1 MRFRG
6 WLRIRPWTLLVLANI
21 GFTFIASQTHA
32 QSPFCRNTGSFNAWL
47 DAFKT
52 EALAAGISQRTIN
65 AAAPYLTFDQGI
77 INRDRG
83 QRVFGQ
89 DFLQFSDRMAAAY
102 RMQQGQK
109 MLKTHAAVFARAEQK
124 YGVPGAVI
132 ASFWALESDFGANMG
147 NLSTLRSLASL
158 AYDCRRSQ
166 MFREELMAG
175 LKVIERGDLTPAE
188 MIGSW
193 AGELGQTQFLPVL
206 YVKYAVDDDGDGR
219 RDLLKSPADVI
230 ASTANYLAD
239 IGWKRGQPWMQEVR
253 VPAQLPWDQASL
265 DIQHPRSQ
273 WAQWGVTLANGA
285 ALPRDDARASLLLPM
300 GRMGPAFLVFDNFKT
315 YTIWNNSLTY
325 ATTAAYLATRIAGA
339 PPLQR
344 GQKQIPTLTFAQT
357 RELQQKLVR
366 RGYDVGKVDGI
377 LGAKSR
383 DAVRDAQKKLGL
395 PADSWP
401 TPELLARL

>member
-1 MRFRG
+1 
-6 WLRIRPWTLLVLANI
+6 
-21 GFTFIASQTHA
+21 
-32 QSPFCRNTGSFNAWL
+32 
-47 DAFKT
+47 
-52 EALAAGISQRTIN
+52 
-65 AAAPYLTFDQGI
+65 
-77 INRDRG
+77 
-83 QRVFGQ
+83 
-89 DFLQFSDRMAAAY
+89 
-102 RMQQGQK
+102 
-109 MLKTHAAVFARAEQK
+109 
-124 YGVPGAVI
+124 
-132 ASFWALESDFGANMG
+132 
-147 NLSTLRSLASL
+147 
-158 AYDCRRSQ
+158 
-166 MFREELMAG
+166 MAG

-300 GRMGPAFLVFDNFKT
+300 GRMGPTFLVFDNFKT